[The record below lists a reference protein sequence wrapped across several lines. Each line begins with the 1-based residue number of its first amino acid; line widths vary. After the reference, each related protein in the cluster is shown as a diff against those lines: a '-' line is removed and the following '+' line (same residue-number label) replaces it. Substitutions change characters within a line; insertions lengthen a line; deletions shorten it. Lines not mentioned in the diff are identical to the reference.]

1 MAVSR
6 VYETAPVG
14 GPDQGPYL
22 NAVAVLETDR
32 SPRELLELLLATEEG
47 LGRVRSERWGP
58 RTADLDLLLYDGPP
72 VDSPELT
79 VPHPRARER
88 AFVLV
93 PLLDADPFAQLPGRR
108 AGRRRPGPP
117 RPRPGGRPGRGA
129 GGLMGRGRLGF
140 ELLLGQVLDALPA
153 APATVVD
160 AGGGAGQLAVAL
172 ARHGYRV
179 TVVDTS
185 AAMLATCAQ
194 RAADAG
200 AEVAERVASRATP
213 PTSPAC
219 SARTARTRPSATT
232 CSPGSTTRRPC

>member
-1 MAVSR
+1 MTRAHVGLGSNLGDRLAILDTAVRVLDADEQTHVMAVSR

-93 PLLDADPFAQLPGRR
+93 PLLDADPFAQFPDG
-108 AGRRRPGPP
+108 
-117 RPRPGGRPGRGA
+117 
-129 GGLMGRGRLGF
+129 
-140 ELLLGQVLDALPA
+140 ELA
-153 APATVVD
+153 AT
-160 AGGGAGQLAVAL
+160 AL
-172 ARHGYRV
+172 ARLGPV
-179 TVVDTS
+179 TGVVPVGELE
-185 AAMLATCAQ
+185 A
-194 RAADAG
+194 
-200 AEVAERVASRATP
+200 
-213 PTSPAC
+213 
-219 SARTARTRPSATT
+219 
-232 CSPGSTTRRPC
+232 